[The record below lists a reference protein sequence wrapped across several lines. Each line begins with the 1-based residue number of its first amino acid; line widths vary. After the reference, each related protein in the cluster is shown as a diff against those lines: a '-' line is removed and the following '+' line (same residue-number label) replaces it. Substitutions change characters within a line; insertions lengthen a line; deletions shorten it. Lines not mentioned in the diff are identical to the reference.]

1 MGRKK
6 KGGLANL
13 IWEQPDQQRC
23 DAFGSAPGGS
33 MAFCYKENDS
43 SIYKVKMS
51 LTKNIGSPEKLSR
64 PRPHTPIM
72 WDYRWIIVLREQKKA
87 VQQSFV
93 LLPFT
98 KEIQKKRIWTELWLG
113 HNDIQSLYGEFKT
126 ALKFIWWK
134 WSCWCVPLCELSR
147 LDLGPG
153 WREILNQQDDGTPH
167 RHWLR
172 STGLP
177 EDPFCTMLEP
187 QQWLIH

>member
-1 MGRKK
+1 MCTHEMGRKK

-51 LTKNIGSPEKLSR
+51 LTKNICSPEKLSR

-72 WDYRWIIVLREQKKA
+72 WDCRWIIVLREQKKA

-98 KEIQKKRIWTELWLG
+98 KEIQKKKAFGQNCGWDTMIS
-113 HNDIQSLYGEFKT
+113 SLSMVSLRQHWNLFDGSGAVDVSRCVSSAGLTWGQGGEK
-126 ALKFIWWK
+126 
-134 WSCWCVPLCELSR
+134 S
-147 LDLGPG
+147 
-153 WREILNQQDDGTPH
+153 
-167 RHWLR
+167 
-172 STGLP
+172 
-177 EDPFCTMLEP
+177 
-187 QQWLIH
+187 